1 MFTKTISAFI
11 TMILLSAVLLFAQD
25 ADKHIDARV
34 GVMKQKLNLT
44 DDQAGQ
50 VKDIIIEIHEL
61 TDKDRAQYKGDK
73 DALLKAANERN
84 ELKLSKINAI
94 LDEDQKAVYA
104 GMNAGKQMEEK
115 IVYMSER
122 LNLNCDQQDKIA
134 VILKEAPSDEEALET
149 RKSNNPIK
157 MLGLKSR
164 TGKIHGEIES
174 LLNDEQKAE
183 FKKMQ
188 EEKKARMDKLLE
200 EN

>member
-1 MFTKTISAFI
+1 MFSKTISAFI
-11 TMILLSAVLLFAQD
+11 TIILLSAVVLFAQD

-34 GVMKQKLNLT
+34 GAMKQKLNLT
-44 DDQAGQ
+44 DEQAVQ
-50 VKDIIIEIHEL
+50 IKDVILEIHEL
-61 TDKDRAQYKGDK
+61 TDADRAQYKGDK
-73 DALLKAANERN
+73 EALMNAAKNRN
-84 ELKLSKINAI
+84 ELKLSKINAV
-94 LDEDQKAVYA
+94 LNEDQKAVYA
-104 GMNAGKQMEEK
+104 EMNAGKTMEEK
-115 IVYMSER
+115 VVYMGER
-122 LNLNCDQQDKIA
+122 LNLTCDQQDKIA

-188 EEKKARMDKLLE
+188 EEKKARMDKMLE